1 MSSEPVRVRVPGGA
15 LGAPARM
22 IWPLLLALAIAAG
35 MHFFVGPNINGTAV
49 QVLLFAGI
57 NITLAVS
64 LTMVNGF
71 TGQFSIG
78 HAGFM
83 AVGGYV
89 AGGLVYYLSAK
100 FFDSPQVGFHGG
112 LLSAGTDYRPDPDN
126 PLPLLSKGDV
136 IMIGSCLVGGLFAA
150 GAGYLVGLPTLRLRG
165 DYLAI
170 VTLGF
175 GEIVRV
181 IFQGTGSQVLFT
193 KAQEMRDTPF
203 HQLAWKLGGAQG
215 FNFIPIYATL
225 FWVFLLAS
233 ITVAV
238 ALRLKYSSPGR
249 AMISIR
255 EDEVAAQAMGVNVTR
270 YKVRAFVL
278 ASFFAGLAGAMAA
291 LSIGQMN
298 ASAYGFIKSF
308 DIIIMIVLGGLGSVS
323 GAVLAATVLT
333 ILPEALRQFDSY
345 RMIAYALLLIII
357 MILRPQGLLGI
368 REVWELGPVRRLVHR
383 VRRRG
388 GAS

>member
-1 MSSEPVRVRVPGGA
+1 MSVKGSGGA
-15 LGAPARM
+15 GGAPLRM
-22 IWPLLLALAIAAG
+22 LWPFALALAVAAF
-35 MHFFVGPNINGTAV
+35 MHFVVGPNFNGTVV

-89 AGGLVYYLSAK
+89 AGGLVYYLSAR
-100 FFDSPQVGFHGG
+100 FFDSPQIAFHGG
-112 LLSAGTDYRPDPDN
+112 ILSAGADYRPDPDH
-126 PLPLLSKGDV
+126 PLPLLSRGDL
-136 IMIGSCLVGGLFAA
+136 IMIGSCLAGGLVAA
-150 GAGYLVGLPTLRLRG
+150 GAGYVVGLPTLRLRG

-181 IFQGTGSQVLFT
+181 IFQGTGPQVLFT
-193 KAQEMRDTPF
+193 KAQEMRDTPL

-233 ITVAV
+233 ITVAA

-278 ASFFAGLAGAMAA
+278 ASFFAGLAGALAA

-308 DIIIMIVLGGLGSVS
+308 DFIIMIVLGGMGSIS

-357 MILRPQGLLGI
+357 MILRPQGLFGI
-368 REVWELGPVRRLVHR
+368 REVWELGPVRRLLAR
-383 VRRRG
+383 AGRG
-388 GAS
+388 GSAA